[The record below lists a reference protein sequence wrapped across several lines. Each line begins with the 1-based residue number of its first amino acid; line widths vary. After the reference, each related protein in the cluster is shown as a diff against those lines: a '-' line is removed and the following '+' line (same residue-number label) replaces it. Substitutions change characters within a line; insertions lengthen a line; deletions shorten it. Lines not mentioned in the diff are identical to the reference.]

1 MMTLNSDGTFSGDFH
16 DSDMGAT
23 GSGYPNGMRSESIF
37 TGKFSNLRK
46 IDENTFVATVASLNV
61 SDTIGRQYVEDG
73 VLITVTEVYGMKQGQ
88 TAVFAR
94 QGRTVS
100 DIGEEAKIWIYP
112 ITGQELG
119 TTLPR
124 TSIFIGG
131 GVTIA
136 MHYRKV
142 MYLWITLLGTKALPA
157 APSNDDRVV
166 SLRVSAITPITCR
179 EKEKN

>member
-1 MMTLNSDGTFSGDFH
+1 MQFSSGVGAWATMMTLNSDGTFSGDFH

-61 SDTIGRQYVEDG
+61 SDTIGRQYVEYG
-73 VLITVTEVYGMKQGQ
+73 VLITITEVYGMKQGQ

-94 QGRTVS
+94 QGRTAS

-131 GVTIA
+131 N
-136 MHYRKV
+136 HSD
-142 MYLWITLLGTKALPA
+142 AL
-157 APSNDDRVV
+157 SKGYVFVDN
-166 SLRVSAITPITCR
+166 SSGY
-179 EKEKN
+179 